1 MDPMK
6 RAYYLNRETSWLSFN
21 RRVLKES
28 TGKDNPLLERLRF
41 IAIACSNL
49 DEFFMIRVA
58 GIKHLIESGIEHRDI
73 AGMRPTEQMHAIST
87 QAHRQQQDIYR
98 CLALVLK
105 ELKEHG
111 IRFLRPEEL
120 EGEQALWLTGI
131 FEREIYPVAAA

>member
-58 GIKHLIESGIEHRDI
+58 GIKHLIESGVK
-73 AGMRPTEQMHAIST
+73 T
-87 QAHRQQQDIYR
+87 
-98 CLALVLK
+98 
-105 ELKEHG
+105 
-111 IRFLRPEEL
+111 
-120 EGEQALWLTGI
+120 
-131 FEREIYPVAAA
+131 